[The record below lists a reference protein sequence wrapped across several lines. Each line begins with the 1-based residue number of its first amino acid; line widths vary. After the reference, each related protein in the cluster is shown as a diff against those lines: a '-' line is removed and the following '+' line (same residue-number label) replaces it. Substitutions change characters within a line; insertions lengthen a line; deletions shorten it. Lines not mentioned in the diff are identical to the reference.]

1 MKPKKSNF
9 TLLKTLSSD
18 LSAILN
24 KQNIKRISTKTS
36 TIKTK
41 TSFPLASHHKKN
53 NSININHINFINTDA
68 FKNISKQ
75 NNKLTDHTGLDS
87 TKISTDTATTNSK
100 RNVPN
105 ILQSQSHKNYM
116 QNFVL
121 RLNKSLNKNK
131 SNLNITNISKCNRS
145 LNTSNNISTL
155 NSYLTTEIHNIDK
168 AKEKKKKTININNKA
183 KILKKSKSISEQLL
197 SEVNIVNHID
207 NCIKV
212 EKSSG
217 SIISE
222 ESAFSSKQRSIS
234 GTNNSSLKALSNKQ
248 SSHENTSSFGDEYVS
263 YTVSDDEVTCRSKM
277 NINNYESKKEARP
290 KGNIIDSN
298 DFNSFCKEMNMMLFN
313 KIKK

>member
-1 MKPKKSNF
+1 MKTKKSNF

-24 KQNIKRISTKTS
+24 KQNVKRISTKTS

-41 TSFPLASHHKKN
+41 KAFPLVAHHKEF
-53 NSININHINFINTDA
+53 SSFNINHINFINTEA
-68 FKNISKQ
+68 FKNIPKQ
-75 NNKLTDHTGLDS
+75 NSKPEHTGLDS

-131 SNLNITNISKCNRS
+131 SNINMAKTTKCNKS
-145 LNTSNNISTL
+145 VSTSNNQ
-155 NSYLTTEIHNIDK
+155 SYLTTEIK
-168 AKEKKKKTININNKA
+168 SKEKKKANKA
-183 KILKKSKSISEQLL
+183 KMLKKSKSISEQLL
-197 SEVNIVNHID
+197 NEVNIINHI
-207 NCIKV
+207 NNK

-222 ESAFSSKQRSIS
+222 ESAFSSKQHSIS
-234 GTNNSSLKALSNKQ
+234 NTNNSSLKALSNKH

-263 YTVSDDEVTCRSKM
+263 YTVSDDEVTCRSKL
-277 NINNYESKKEARP
+277 NINNYESKKKET
-290 KGNIIDSN
+290 KINVIDSK

>member
-1 MKPKKSNF
+1 MKTKKSNF

-24 KQNIKRISTKTS
+24 KQNVKRISTKTS

-41 TSFPLASHHKKN
+41 KAFPLVAHHKEF
-53 NSININHINFINTDA
+53 SSFNINHINFINTEA
-68 FKNISKQ
+68 FKNIPKQ
-75 NNKLTDHTGLDS
+75 NSKPEHTGLDS

-131 SNLNITNISKCNRS
+131 SNLNIAKTTKCNKS
-145 LNTSNNISTL
+145 VNTSNNQ
-155 NSYLTTEIHNIDK
+155 SYLTTEIK
-168 AKEKKKKTININNKA
+168 SKEKKKANKA
-183 KILKKSKSISEQLL
+183 KMLKKSKSISEQLL
-197 SEVNIVNHID
+197 NEVNIINHI
-207 NCIKV
+207 NKK

-222 ESAFSSKQRSIS
+222 ESAFSSKQHSIS
-234 GTNNSSLKALSNKQ
+234 NTNNSSLKALSNKH

-263 YTVSDDEVTCRSKM
+263 YTVSDDEVTCRSKL
-277 NINNYESKKEARP
+277 NINNYESKKKET
-290 KGNIIDSN
+290 KINVIDSK

>member
-1 MKPKKSNF
+1 MKTKKSNF

-24 KQNIKRISTKTS
+24 KQNVKRISTKTS

-41 TSFPLASHHKKN
+41 KAFPLVAHHKEF
-53 NSININHINFINTDA
+53 SSFNINHINFINTEA
-68 FKNISKQ
+68 FKNIPKQ
-75 NNKLTDHTGLDS
+75 NSKPEHTGLDS

-131 SNLNITNISKCNRS
+131 SNINIAKTTKCNKS
-145 LNTSNNISTL
+145 VNTSNNK
-155 NSYLTTEIHNIDK
+155 SYLTTEIK
-168 AKEKKKKTININNKA
+168 SKEKKKANKA
-183 KILKKSKSISEQLL
+183 KMLKKSKSISEQLL
-197 SEVNIVNHID
+197 NEVNIINHI
-207 NCIKV
+207 NNK

-222 ESAFSSKQRSIS
+222 ESAFSSKQHSIS
-234 GTNNSSLKALSNKQ
+234 NTNNSSLKALSNKH

-263 YTVSDDEVTCRSKM
+263 YTVSDDEVTCRSKL
-277 NINNYESKKEARP
+277 NINNYESKKKET
-290 KGNIIDSN
+290 KINVIDSK

>member
-1 MKPKKSNF
+1 MKTKKSNF

-24 KQNIKRISTKTS
+24 KQNVKRISTKTS

-41 TSFPLASHHKKN
+41 KAFPLVAHHKEF
-53 NSININHINFINTDA
+53 SSFSINHINFINTEA
-68 FKNISKQ
+68 FKNIPKQ
-75 NNKLTDHTGLDS
+75 NSKPEHTGLDS

-131 SNLNITNISKCNRS
+131 SNINIAKTTKCNKS
-145 LNTSNNISTL
+145 VNTSNNQ
-155 NSYLTTEIHNIDK
+155 SYLTTEIK
-168 AKEKKKKTININNKA
+168 SKEKKKANKA
-183 KILKKSKSISEQLL
+183 KMLKKSKSISEQLL
-197 SEVNIVNHID
+197 NEVNIINHI
-207 NCIKV
+207 NNK

-222 ESAFSSKQRSIS
+222 ESAFSSKQHSIS
-234 GTNNSSLKALSNKQ
+234 NTNNSSLKALSNKH

-263 YTVSDDEVTCRSKM
+263 YTVSDDEVTCRSKL
-277 NINNYESKKEARP
+277 NINNYESKKKET
-290 KGNIIDSN
+290 KINVIDSN

>member
-1 MKPKKSNF
+1 MKTKKSNF

-24 KQNIKRISTKTS
+24 KQNVKRISTKTS

-41 TSFPLASHHKKN
+41 KAFPLVAHHKEF
-53 NSININHINFINTDA
+53 SSFNINHINFINTEA
-68 FKNISKQ
+68 FKNIPKQ
-75 NNKLTDHTGLDS
+75 NSKPEHTGLDS

-131 SNLNITNISKCNRS
+131 SNINIAKTTKCNKS
-145 LNTSNNISTL
+145 VNTSNNQ
-155 NSYLTTEIHNIDK
+155 SYLTTEIK
-168 AKEKKKKTININNKA
+168 SKEKKKENKG
-183 KILKKSKSISEQLL
+183 KMLKKSKSISEQLL
-197 SEVNIVNHID
+197 NEVNIINHI
-207 NCIKV
+207 NNK

-222 ESAFSSKQRSIS
+222 ESAFSSKQHSIS
-234 GTNNSSLKALSNKQ
+234 NTNNSSLKALSNKH

-263 YTVSDDEVTCRSKM
+263 YTVSDDEVTCRSKL
-277 NINNYESKKEARP
+277 NINNYESKKKET
-290 KGNIIDSN
+290 KINVIDSK

>member
-1 MKPKKSNF
+1 MKTKKSNF

-24 KQNIKRISTKTS
+24 KQNVKRIATKTS

-41 TSFPLASHHKKN
+41 KAFPLVSHHKEF
-53 NSININHINFINTDA
+53 SSFNINHINFINTEA

-75 NNKLTDHTGLDS
+75 NTKPTEHTGLDS

-131 SNLNITNISKCNRS
+131 SNLNIAKTTKCNRS
-145 LNTSNNISTL
+145 VNSSNKQ
-155 NSYLTTEIHNIDK
+155 SYLTTEIQCKDR
-168 AKEKKKKTININNKA
+168 KKINKGKMI
-183 KILKKSKSISEQLL
+183 KKSKSISEQLL
-197 SEVNIVNHID
+197 NEVNIVNHT
-207 NCIKV
+207 NNK

-222 ESAFSSKQRSIS
+222 ESAFSSKQHSIS
-234 GTNNSSLKALSNKQ
+234 NTNNSSLKALSNKQ

-277 NINNYESKKEARP
+277 NINNYKSKKKET
-290 KGNIIDSN
+290 KKKINVIDNN

>member
-1 MKPKKSNF
+1 MKTKKSNF

-24 KQNIKRISTKTS
+24 KQNVKRISTKTS

-41 TSFPLASHHKKN
+41 KAFPLVAHHKEF
-53 NSININHINFINTDA
+53 SSFNINHINFINTEA
-68 FKNISKQ
+68 FKNIPKQ
-75 NNKLTDHTGLDS
+75 NSKPEHTGLDS

-131 SNLNITNISKCNRS
+131 SNINIAKTTKCNKS
-145 LNTSNNISTL
+145 VNTSNNQ
-155 NSYLTTEIHNIDK
+155 SYLTTEIK
-168 AKEKKKKTININNKA
+168 SKEKKKANKA
-183 KILKKSKSISEQLL
+183 KMLKKSKSISEQLL
-197 SEVNIVNHID
+197 NEVNIINHI
-207 NCIKV
+207 NNK

-222 ESAFSSKQRSIS
+222 ESAFSSKQHSIS
-234 GTNNSSLKALSNKQ
+234 NTNNSSLKALSNKH

-263 YTVSDDEVTCRSKM
+263 YTVSDDEVTCRSKL
-277 NINNYESKKEARP
+277 NINNYESKKKET
-290 KGNIIDSN
+290 KINVIDSK